1 MKPGSR
7 KFFFY
12 QINLFVVH
20 VFDNRKLMLIRVM
33 AFGENYTIA
42 ANLSTIICYCNAY
55 SSMHVLIK
63 KTQGFQQR

>member
-1 MKPGSR
+1 MKPGSW

-33 AFGENYTIA
+33 AIGENYTIA
-42 ANLSTIICYCNAY
+42 AN
-55 SSMHVLIK
+55 
-63 KTQGFQQR
+63 